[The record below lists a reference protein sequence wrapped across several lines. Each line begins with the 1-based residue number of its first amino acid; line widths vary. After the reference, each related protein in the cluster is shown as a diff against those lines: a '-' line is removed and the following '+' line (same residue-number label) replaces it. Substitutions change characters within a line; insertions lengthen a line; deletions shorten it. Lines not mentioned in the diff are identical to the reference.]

1 MYTHVYIYIY
11 IYTHETQC
19 NMKSGVFHCLMKKD
33 KYIYYIYITYI
44 TNYITLIILI
54 NCIVLHYTNR
64 IV

>member
-33 KYIYYIYITYI
+33 KYIYYIYNIY
-44 TNYITLIILI
+44 N
-54 NCIVLHYTNR
+54 
-64 IV
+64 